1 MVDSDNLKVALTRL
15 AEGLEMAF
23 KNKKSTSRT
32 PFRFGAWGLGK
43 WMNNSEMNSGE
54 CHSLR

>member
-32 PFRFGAWGLGK
+32 PFRFGACGNG
-43 WMNNSEMNSGE
+43 
-54 CHSLR
+54 